1 MQQQRIIWF
10 CLCLAMA
17 LPAVAGEPENVNGF
31 FNGKN
36 LDRWQGNHKYWSV
49 QDGMIL
55 GTSKEYIPGN
65 EFLWSDEKVGDFYL
79 SFKVKLTPNSGNSG
93 VQFRSRPGKGGFA
106 IGYQADIGKGS
117 WGCLY
122 EEHGRAYLDWPTVG
136 EQQVKPDAWN
146 EYEILAV
153 GHRVWTAINGVISV
167 AIDDPKGALSGQ
179 ISLQLHAG
187 PPMKLLF
194 ADLKLVKNPPLSIA
208 GKNEKEL
215 IDALRPRIEKLS
227 AAPAA
232 ETDPATPFLLRK
244 GDKVVFVGGTNAML
258 AGRYGYLES
267 LLSRAAGGPALFRNM
282 AWQADT
288 VFAQQRPPYFGSWEK
303 QLPRVEP
310 TVIIASFGGPESMA
324 GREEMLEF
332 VEAYEKLLDRFSAH
346 ADRIV
351 LVSPIP
357 FETPEPPLPD
367 LAHLNESLGEYVV
380 AIRDLAA
387 RRGFVFVDLF
397 NVPTSAATGRQTVD
411 GMHVA
416 PEAWLGV
423 AEETAR
429 QLGVPHRWSEQLEPL
444 RTLVREKNRLWFN
457 YWRPTNWAFLGG
469 TRMMVPFSQDPS
481 HKVRTFP
488 DEMEEFLPLISAIEV
503 EISNQAAPR

>member
-1 MQQQRIIWF
+1 MQQKKIIWF
-10 CLCLAMA
+10 CLSLVLA
-17 LPAVAGEPENVNGF
+17 LPAAAGEPEIAKGF

-49 QDGMIL
+49 QDGMIV
-55 GTSKEYIPGN
+55 GASKEYIPGN

-79 SFKVKLTPNSGNSG
+79 SFKVKLIPNSGNSG

-122 EEHGRAYLDWPTVG
+122 EEHGRAFLDWPSVG
-136 EQQVKPDAWN
+136 EEQVKPDAWN

-153 GHRVWTAINGVISV
+153 GHRIWTAINGVISV

-187 PPMKLLF
+187 PPMKLVF

-215 IDALRPRIEKLS
+215 IDALRPRIEKVS
-227 AAPAA
+227 AAQEKKAKP
-232 ETDPATPFLLRK
+232 TTPFALRK
-244 GDKVVFVGGTNAML
+244 DDTVVFVGGTNAML
-258 AGRYGYLES
+258 ASRYGYLES
-267 LLSRAAGGPALFRNM
+267 LLSRAAGGSVRFRNM

-288 VFAQQRPPYFGSWEK
+288 VFSQQRPPYFGSWEK
-303 QLPRVEP
+303 QLPRVAP

-324 GREEMLEF
+324 GREKISEF
-332 VEAYEKLLDRFSAH
+332 VAAYEKLLDRLSAY

-367 LAHLNESLGEYVV
+367 LAQLNESLGEYV
-380 AIRDLAA
+380 AATGDLAA
-387 RRGFVFVDLF
+387 RRGYVFVDLF
-397 NVPTSAATGRQTVD
+397 NAPSPAAPDRQTTD
-411 GMHVA
+411 GMHLA
-416 PEAWLGV
+416 PDAWLGV
-423 AEETAR
+423 AEETAG
-429 QLGVPHRWSEQLEPL
+429 QLGVAHKWSEQLEPV
-444 RTLVREKNRLWFN
+444 RALVREKNRLWFN

-488 DEMEEFLPLISAIEV
+488 DEMEEFLPLISALEAD
-503 EISNQAAPR
+503 ISKQVAPQ

>member
-1 MQQQRIIWF
+1 MQQKRIIWF
-10 CLCLAMA
+10 CLSLVLALHA
-17 LPAVAGEPENVNGF
+17 AAGEPEMAKGF

-49 QDGMIL
+49 KDGMIL
-55 GTSKEYIPGN
+55 GTSEEYIPGN

-122 EEHGRAYLDWPTVG
+122 EEHGRAYLDWPSVG
-136 EQQVKPDAWN
+136 EEQVKPDAWN

-153 GHRVWTAINGVISV
+153 GHRIWTAINGVISV

-187 PPMKLLF
+187 PPMELLF

-208 GKNEKEL
+208 GKSEKEL

-227 AAPAA
+227 AAPADDKKSTA
-232 ETDPATPFLLRK
+232 SFALQK
-244 GDKVVFVGGTNAML
+244 GDTIVFVGGTNAML
-258 AGRYGYLES
+258 ASRHGYLES
-267 LLSRAAGGPALFRNM
+267 LLSRAAGGSVRFRNM

-288 VFAQQRPPYFGSWEK
+288 VFTQQRPPYFGSWEK
-303 QLPRVEP
+303 QLPRVAP
-310 TVIIASFGGPESMA
+310 TVIFASFGGPESMA
-324 GREEMLEF
+324 GRGKVLEF
-332 VEAYEKLLDRFSAH
+332 VAAYEKLLDRLSAH

-357 FETPEPPLPD
+357 FETPGPPLPD
-367 LAHLNESLGEYVV
+367 LAHMNDSLSEYVE
-380 AIRDLAA
+380 ATRDLAA

-397 NVPTSAATGRQTVD
+397 NAPALSRPGRKTTD
-411 GMHVA
+411 GMHLA
-416 PEAWLGV
+416 PDAWPVV

-429 QLGVPHRWSEQLEPL
+429 QLGVPHTWSEQLEPV
-444 RTLVREKNRLWFN
+444 RALVREKNRLWFN

-469 TRMMVPFSQDPS
+469 TRMMVPFSKDPS

-488 DEMEEFLPLISAIEV
+488 DEMEEFLPLISALEAD
-503 EISNQAAPR
+503 ISNQAAPR